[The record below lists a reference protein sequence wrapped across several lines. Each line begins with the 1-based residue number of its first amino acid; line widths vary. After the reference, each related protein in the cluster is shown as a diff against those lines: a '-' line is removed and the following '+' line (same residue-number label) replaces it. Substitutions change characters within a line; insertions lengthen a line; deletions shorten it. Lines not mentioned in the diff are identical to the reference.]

1 MNILITGATGF
12 IGNAL
17 ATSLKSEYNTYLLV
31 RETSDVS
38 RIDNNIDTVIV
49 YKDYCQLLSIFEEYK
64 FNGVIHFASQVRVDH
79 SIEHISDLLHD
90 NILFGTYLLEAS
102 KNTNVEW
109 FINTGTFWQHY
120 NNQDYNP
127 VNLYAATKEA
137 FEDIAKY
144 YTQSSKLIFTT
155 IKLNDTF
162 GLNDS
167 RVKILSLWL
176 KMSKNSESIDMTKGE
191 QIVDISYI
199 DDVVKAYA
207 VMVKN
212 LIEDDAI
219 KYNNKSFVVTNKEKP
234 TLLKL
239 SNMFEEISGKRL
251 FINWGAKKYRE
262 REVMKPYSLGVP
274 VPNWEQ
280 KYTLKESIKLFI
292 GDSND

>member
-1 MNILITGATGF
+1 
-12 IGNAL
+12 
-17 ATSLKSEYNTYLLV
+17 
-31 RETSDVS
+31 
-38 RIDNNIDTVIV
+38 
-49 YKDYCQLLSIFEEYK
+49 
-64 FNGVIHFASQVRVDH
+64 
-79 SIEHISDLLHD
+79 
-90 NILFGTYLLEAS
+90 
-102 KNTNVEW
+102 
-109 FINTGTFWQHY
+109 
-120 NNQDYNP
+120 
-127 VNLYAATKEA
+127 
-137 FEDIAKY
+137 
-144 YTQSSKLIFTT
+144 
-155 IKLNDTF
+155 
-162 GLNDS
+162 
-167 RVKILSLWL
+167 
-176 KMSKNSESIDMTKGE
+176 MTKGE